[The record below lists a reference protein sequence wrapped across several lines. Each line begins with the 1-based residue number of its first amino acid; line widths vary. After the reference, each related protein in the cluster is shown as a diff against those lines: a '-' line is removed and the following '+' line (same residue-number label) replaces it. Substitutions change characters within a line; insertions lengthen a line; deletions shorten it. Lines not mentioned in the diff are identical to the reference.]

1 LLPVPKVRKLVVRLI
16 LIVGLR
22 MHRDWLMGY

>member
-1 LLPVPKVRKLVVRLI
+1 LLLVPKVRKLVVRLI
-16 LIVGLR
+16 LVGLR